1 MKLYLELDRAPRTR
15 PLPPALVDRCAWW
28 LPWLH
33 RRRRAP
39 WTTLRSA
46 LLARLL
52 ERAVPPAT
60 LGDRSAPLWGA
71 LHVINFHRGPS
82 DGGSLEMPRAQRG
95 NERQCRS
102 CAATLRERP
111 SEILRATWRVQCW

>member
-1 MKLYLELDRAPRTR
+1 MKCAPPPPTHRTALRLVKLYLELDHAPRTR

-39 WTTLRSA
+39 WTTLRCA

-52 ERAVPPAT
+52 EHAFPPAT

-71 LHVINFHRGPS
+71 LNVINFHRGPT
-82 DGGSLEMPRAQRG
+82 DDQRK
-95 NERQCRS
+95 
-102 CAATLRERP
+102 RP
-111 SEILRATWRVQCW
+111 SEKWRATWRVQCW